1 MHCCCMLPIP
11 LLLLPSHSY
20 QLCAPYS
27 NLSLFCPSDTLLPA
41 LSLLHP
47 NSREYVS
54 LSPVLPSLLH
64 SPPLSSLL
72 PSPPLPSF
80 LPSRPALFVTLAV
93 SRAMCLK
100 VDSKQ
105 VVQVHAEAKPGQDL
119 FHVSGE
125 ETGDRDK
132 AVWLSPSFHSSPPYL
147 PFHHAFEIRTL
158 T

>member
-1 MHCCCMLPIP
+1 
-11 LLLLPSHSY
+11 
-20 QLCAPYS
+20 
-27 NLSLFCPSDTLLPA
+27 
-41 LSLLHP
+41 
-47 NSREYVS
+47 
-54 LSPVLPSLLH
+54 
-64 SPPLSSLL
+64 
-72 PSPPLPSF
+72 
-80 LPSRPALFVTLAV
+80 
-93 SRAMCLK
+93 MCLK

>member
-1 MHCCCMLPIP
+1 MCTAAACCPSPSFCPPIHTYCVLPILIFLSFVP
-11 LLLLPSHSY
+11 PILCFLLS
-20 QLCAPYS
+20 PYS
-27 NLSLFCPSDTLLPA
+27 ILIPVNIF
-41 LSLLHP
+41 
-47 NSREYVS
+47 
-54 LSPVLPSLLH
+54 LSPVLPSLLPS
-64 SPPLSSLL
+64 SPH
-72 PSPPLPSF
+72 PSPSPLPSR
-80 LPSRPALFVTLAV
+80 SALFVTLAV